1 LKVAIIPARGGSK
14 RLPQKNILPLNGKP
28 LIAWTIE
35 AAITSQIFDHV
46 FVSTDCPQIRDIAKR
61 YGAEI
66 PFLRPKELASDEA
79 TTEAVVQNML
89 QFLKTNG
96 KNVDMVAI
104 LQPTSPLRDANH
116 IKNAVQLYIQK
127 QAKAVV
133 SVCQLE
139 HPYQYCNTLTADL
152 SLENFIKPDNLKR
165 TQDLPIYYRLNGAI
179 YLLNSDIFDDFK
191 GLYRQGAFAYVMP
204 KNVSI
209 DIDDQFDFELAGIL
223 QKLQHPSISD

>member
-1 LKVAIIPARGGSK
+1 MLKVAIIPARGGSK

-35 AAITSQIFDHV
+35 AAIASQIFDHV
-46 FVSTDCPQIRDIAKR
+46 FVSTDCPQIRDIAER
-61 YGAEI
+61 YGAET

-89 QFLKTNG
+89 QFLQNSG
-96 KNVDMVAI
+96 KKVDMVAI

-116 IKNAVQLYIQK
+116 IKNAVRLYHEK
-127 QAKAVV
+127 QAKAIV

-152 SLENFIKPDNLKR
+152 SLENFIKAENLRR
-165 TQDLPIYYRLNGAI
+165 TQELPAYFRLNGAI
-179 YLLNSDIFDDFK
+179 YLLSSDVFDDFK
-191 GLYRQGAFAYVMP
+191 ALYRQGSFAYVMP
-204 KNVSI
+204 KNISI
-209 DIDDQFDFELAGIL
+209 DIDDQYDFELAQMM
-223 QKLQHPSISD
+223 QKLNEKYL